1 MMPVPVGR
9 MLVTF
14 QKGGAMLTSITNRFN
29 TFLLVLLAMMAASII
44 AILASRAGA
53 GPLDPPGPP
62 SSSLPQVEPRMP
74 IPPVGWNGTFPITIS
89 QSGSYF
95 LTENLTDSTATTNG
109 IDITASHVVL
119 DLNGFTLA
127 ATPGV
132 FWGIYAP
139 NTLTGVTVRNG
150 KITGWAVGGELES
163 STTTVEDVTADSNVF
178 GITVGSGSTV
188 RRVDAE
194 ANSNIG
200 IQIMD
205 TTSLFRGG
213 VIEDSI
219 ASKNGNGGVA
229 VDANN
234 VTVRN
239 CSIERNTGDGVTIAN
254 AADVVQDNSIVGNS
268 AYGVILVSGAAT
280 NHDSVV
286 HNVFHGNTLGPV
298 TDGGTSDVIG
308 PMDTNGTSSQ
318 PWSNL
323 SY

>member
-1 MMPVPVGR
+1 MSP
-9 MLVTF
+9 F
-14 QKGGAMLTSITNRFN
+14 TNR
-29 TFLLVLLAMMAASII
+29 LGWGVAGALAVALLAALGGII
-44 AILASRAGA
+44 YA

-62 SSSLPQVEPRMP
+62 SAIGTLPQVEPRMP
-74 IPPVGWNGTFPITIS
+74 IPPVGWSGTFPITVS

-95 LTENLTDSTATTNG
+95 LTENLTDSTASTNG

-127 ATPGV
+127 ATSGALWGV
-132 FWGIYAP
+132 YAP
-139 NTLTGVTVRNG
+139 NTLTNVTVRNG
-150 KITGWAVGGELES
+150 TVTGWAIGGEVDS
-163 STTTVEDVTADSNVF
+163 STSTVEDVTADSNVY

-194 ANSNIG
+194 ANSLVG
-200 IQIMD
+200 IRILD

-213 VIEDSI
+213 VIEDSV
-219 ASKNGNGGVA
+219 ASKNGGDGID

-239 CSIERNTGDGVTIAN
+239 CSIERNTADGIYVNT
-254 AADVVQDNSIVGNS
+254 AADLIEDNSIIGNS
-268 AYGVILVSGAAT
+268 AYGVLLVSGAPT
-280 NHDSVV
+280 NHDGVV
-286 HNVFHGNTLGPV
+286 RNVFHGNTSGPV
-298 TDGGTSDVIG
+298 TDGGTADVIG
-308 PMDTNGTSSQ
+308 PFDTNATSSQ